1 MFGRRHRRIAQAEAA
16 AAKRVVKK
24 QQAALMPAK
33 KPILLRLF
41 NRFSN
46 RFPRVTGANLQMA
59 LLVLAF
65 ATVANTEEAILPACS
80 HAAESMGVSVMLM
93 GAISVMMSIF
103 YLVNVDDED
112 FKKYSWTVISA
123 TISIF
128 AAVLVFSGINGCVEY
143 FLLPD
148 CGVDETPEIN
158 GCYEEG
164 EDKERMELIVNFTH
178 LGVWWTLL
186 QFTLA
191 TITGAIEPFE
201 ALPCCKRKQ
210 IDALPDEEIASHVH
224 AKVEEHVIQASKH
237 LMDQKALGNKGWDA
251 VHLEKAVDK
260 AKPWLRQQVHAQY
273 LQAQRHGH
281 EVNEELLQEKAL
293 TEIDHMVEK
302 MDSESTRMKLCL
314 KSYAV
319 LMGHTTGFAAINAWG
334 TVQQQTT
341 GEDKDDVLMAWLC
354 VPLAFCVTFSIQL
367 LMDKARDYIALGD
380 DGIKDESEVLW
391 DEAVEE
397 TEDDVMSLA
406 CSFLMA
412 QAMRLTVCG
421 DWKNENG
428 ESQPSTL
435 PNGEGGE
442 DEYREKHHP
451 PTECALLFFAGLAVM
466 CLDMARYIYSQK
478 GKKGPETN
486 LDGTDQEEEKEPRVG
501 VQVRNITMMFFSW
514 CVYFSSDWT
523 VKGTVAKVPVLGENA
538 MMGQTFLA
546 LSLTGIS
553 FFAIF
558 VLDKIADSDRTPAAA
573 DKCIE
578 EAVFSLAFLIGF
590 GWEKTFDMAVEQIAE
605 YLEEEEKL
613 KPDCIT
619 KLVLGML
626 LALLVIPAWRLYI
639 LPNIIAY
646 EEAEEAE
653 KETEKET
660 EKEYK
665 MEEKQKAQNLST
677 VVSRGLDEPLLSK
690 APKKDRTDK
699 LYPSIAT
706 VGQAKVAMRDM
717 EALLIKERKEHTD
730 AKLKNETIDAV
741 IAKNQQN
748 EATIDG
754 FSREVN
760 ELQKLTEKLTS
771 GV

>member
-41 NRFSN
+41 NRFSS
-46 RFPRVTGANLQMA
+46 RFPRVTGAKLQTA
-59 LLVLAF
+59 LLVLAI
-65 ATVANTEEAILPACS
+65 ATVANAEEKPGAG
-80 HAAESMGVSVMLM
+80 EMGVSVMLM

-112 FKKYSWTVISA
+112 FQKYSWTVISA

-148 CGVDETPEIN
+148 CEGDETPEIN
-158 GCYEEG
+158 GCYVEG

-201 ALPCCKRKQ
+201 ACKKKQ

-237 LMDQKALGNKGWDA
+237 LLDQKALGNKGWDS
-251 VHLEKAVDK
+251 VHLAKAVDK

-281 EVNEELLQEKAL
+281 EVNEQLLQEEAL
-293 TEIDHMVEK
+293 NHIDHMVTN
-302 MDSESTRMKLCL
+302 MDSESTKMKLCL

-341 GEDKDDVLMAWLC
+341 GEDRDDVLMAWLC

-367 LMDKARDYIALGD
+367 LMDKVRDYIALGD

-421 DWKNENG
+421 DWQATKDG
-428 ESQPSTL
+428 EWLPSTL

-442 DEYREKHHP
+442 DEYREKNHP
-451 PTECALLFFAGLAVM
+451 ATESVLLFCAGLAVM
-466 CLDMARYIYSQK
+466 GLDMARYIYTHS
-478 GKKGPETN
+478 GKKEPETN

-523 VKGTVAKVPVLGENA
+523 VKGTVAKVDVLGENA

-546 LSLTGIS
+546 LSLTGIA

-558 VLDKIADSDRTPAAA
+558 VLDKIADSAWTPEAA

-590 GWEKTFDMAVEQIAE
+590 GWEKTFDMAVEKIAE
-605 YLEEEEKL
+605 FMDVEEHI

-626 LALLVIPAWRLYI
+626 LALLVVPAWRLYI

-646 EEAEEAE
+646 EEAEEAK
-653 KETEKET
+653 KETEKES
-660 EKEYK
+660 EKEWA
-665 MEEKQKAQNLST
+665 EEMKKAQNLSK
-677 VVSRGLDEPLLSK
+677 VVSRGLDEPLLAK

-717 EALLIKERKEHTD
+717 EAQLIKERKEHTD